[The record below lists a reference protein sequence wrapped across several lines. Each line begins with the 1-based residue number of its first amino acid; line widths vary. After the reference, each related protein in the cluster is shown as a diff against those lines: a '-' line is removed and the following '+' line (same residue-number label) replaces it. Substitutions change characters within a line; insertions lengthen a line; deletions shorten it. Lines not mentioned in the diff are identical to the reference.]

1 MPLTVVEGTT
11 ANLDFRLTA
20 DGAAVNLTGATVVL
34 LLYDKDGT
42 AITTTGD
49 VSVIDATDGQ
59 VRYAPDAADLDPAV
73 TPHRARFKVTIATLD
88 SFYPSGPA
96 DRWVVVAQ

>member
-49 VSVIDATDGQ
+49 VTVIDATDGQ

-73 TPHRARFKVTIATLD
+73 TPHRARFKVTISSQD